1 MNEKNKYEVRK
12 EMKKEKKELRGK
24 GTAQEKPRA
33 GAPRLRRFPST
44 QQPIP
49 SGFSPRAFSRG
60 LAPLRRLGYS
70 RRRRPTLDAEVC
82 VAPIAGNKQPPGIPP
97 LFFPSCC

>member
-1 MNEKNKYEVRK
+1 MRK
-12 EMKKEKKELRGK
+12 EKKKELRGK

-49 SGFSPRAFSRG
+49 EPGLGYRRSPSGFSPRALSRG
-60 LAPLRRLGYS
+60 LAPLRRPDDWATAAAAAL
-70 RRRRPTLDAEVC
+70 R
-82 VAPIAGNKQPPGIPP
+82 
-97 LFFPSCC
+97 

>member
-12 EMKKEKKELRGK
+12 EMRKEKKKELRGK

-49 SGFSPRAFSRG
+49 SGFSPRALSRG
-60 LAPLRRLGYS
+60 LAPLRRPDDWATAAAAAL
-70 RRRRPTLDAEVC
+70 R
-82 VAPIAGNKQPPGIPP
+82 
-97 LFFPSCC
+97 